1 MILSFKLG
9 LICSISMRHS
19 EDGFDIHPVPLEKL
33 IWSNSRNI
41 HRTSHIFQL
50 SLCSKDFAELLRFKM
65 IVLLESQY
73 LIR

>member
-19 EDGFDIHPVPLEKL
+19 EDGFDIHPVLLEKL

-50 SLCSKDFAELLRFKM
+50 SLDDC
-65 IVLLESQY
+65 V
-73 LIR
+73 IRIAIFDKITK